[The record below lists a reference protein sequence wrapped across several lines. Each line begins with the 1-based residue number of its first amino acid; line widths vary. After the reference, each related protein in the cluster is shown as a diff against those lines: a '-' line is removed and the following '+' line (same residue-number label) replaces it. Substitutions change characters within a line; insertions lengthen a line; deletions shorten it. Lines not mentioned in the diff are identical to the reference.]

1 MFSKVDTVGYFCEQP
16 DVWDLFSQNK
26 QDLIKPGIWTKNKYP
41 DFFIFV
47 FYNCLLQILCF
58 TAAFTKPLEY
68 TRYIYLWVVIIM
80 HTNIHFNLGFIGVG
94 VESTRQVT
102 RIEVEI
108 CLQKWLLMPNE
119 KVWELP

>member
-1 MFSKVDTVGYFCEQP
+1 
-16 DVWDLFSQNK
+16 
-26 QDLIKPGIWTKNKYP
+26 
-41 DFFIFV
+41 
-47 FYNCLLQILCF
+47 
-58 TAAFTKPLEY
+58 
-68 TRYIYLWVVIIM
+68 M

-119 KVWELP
+119 KGWELP